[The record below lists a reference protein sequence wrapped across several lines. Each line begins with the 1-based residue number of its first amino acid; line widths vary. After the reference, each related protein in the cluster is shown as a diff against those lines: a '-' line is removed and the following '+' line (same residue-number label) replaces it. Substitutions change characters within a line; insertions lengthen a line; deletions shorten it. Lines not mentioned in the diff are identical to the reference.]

1 MVALSSAHTL
11 LQLHSTGTP
20 TSLFPKQPD
29 DPYRLMHCAK
39 RNRPCLKHTASI
51 CTHFRI
57 SSPLLEVII
66 QVKPFT
72 WANVNIY
79 GNSARRR
86 KTQIL
91 SQEQALYVMNLS
103 KSAVS
108 NDLPRQV

>member
-11 LQLHSTGTP
+11 LLLHSTGAP

-29 DPYRLMHCAK
+29 DPYRLMHW
-39 RNRPCLKHTASI
+39 SM
-51 CTHFRI
+51 
-57 SSPLLEVII
+57 
-66 QVKPFT
+66 VKPFT

-86 KTQIL
+86 KTQTL

-108 NDLPRQV
+108 HDLSRQV